1 MSGALA
7 VEASGLTKRY
17 RNQVA
22 VDGIDLAIP
31 GGEICGLLGP
41 NGAGKTTTILMLM
54 GLTEPSAGKISVL
67 GCDPLRDPLA
77 VKRRVGY
84 LPDSVGF
91 YEQLT
96 GRQNLRYTARLAGL
110 EGEEM
115 EHRIAMAL
123 HKVRLEAPA
132 DRRVGGYSHGMR
144 QRLGLAEVFMKG
156 VRLAILDEPTSGLD
170 PQSTAELLDL
180 ILDLKAEGVAIL
192 LSSHLLNRVQ
202 AVCDRVLLF
211 HSGKIALRGTVAE
224 LSRQVLGGGYS
235 IEVTARGVDF
245 PALMK
250 QVPGAR
256 SVVGV
261 GNQSYRIAAE
271 SDLRPLIAEAVIGA
285 GGALFRLSVVE
296 PSLDDIYTRYF
307 KSQAANANRAA

>member
-1 MSGALA
+1 MSGELA
-7 VEASGLTKRY
+7 VEAEGLTKRY
-17 RNQVA
+17 RNHLAVA
-22 VDGIDLAIP
+22 GIDLAIP
-31 GGEICGLLGP
+31 FGEICGLLGP

-54 GLTEPSAGKISVL
+54 GLTEPSAGRISVL
-67 GCDPLRDPLA
+67 GHDPLRDPLS

-96 GRQNLRYTARLAGL
+96 GRQNLRYTARLAGIG
-110 EGEEM
+110 GEEI
-115 EHRIAMAL
+115 EGRISAAL
-123 HKVRLEAPA
+123 RKVRLDKDA

-170 PQSTAELLDL
+170 PQSTAELLEL
-180 ILDLKAEGVAIL
+180 IADLKAEGVAIL

-211 HSGKIALRGTVAE
+211 HSGKIALQGTVSE

-235 IEVTARGVDF
+235 IEVTARGIDF

-256 SVVGV
+256 SATAL
-261 GNQSYRIAAE
+261 GNHTYRIAAE
-271 SDLRPLIAEAVIGA
+271 CDLRPLIAEAVIAA

-296 PSLDDIYTRYF
+296 PSLDDVYTRYF
-307 KSQAANANRAA
+307 KAAAATTTQAA